1 MTTEFMQVMLSQQP
15 ADARWGEKA
24 LLSTNG
30 EGMTIHLTGA
40 DKLGA
45 IQRAGRKIDGQGIK
59 NVKLAGDGWDLENS
73 WAFWQGYRGPKGQ
86 RNVEW
91 ADLPEAA
98 RQELDKRL
106 KIVDWVRDTIN
117 MPAEELGPEQLATR
131 AVDLMCDV
139 GCDAVS
145 YRITKGEDSARAEL
159 CRHPHRR
166 PRFRTPAGAAGAGLQ
181 PDRQPGCAGVR
192 MPGRQGHHL
201 RYRRL

>member
-1 MTTEFMQVMLSQQP
+1 MTTEFMQVTLSQQP

-73 WAFWQGYRGPKGQ
+73 WAFWQGYRGPKGK

-91 ADLPEAA
+91 AELPEAA

-145 YRITKGEDSARAEL
+145 YRITKGEDLREQNYAGIHTVGRGSERPPVLLAL
-159 CRHPHRR
+159 C
-166 PRFRTPAGAAGAGLQ
+166 FRL
-181 PDRQPGCAGVR
+181 
-192 MPGRQGHHL
+192 
-201 RYRRL
+201 